1 MENLNQNEEQLD
13 AAKAL
18 EFDSILRKEYE
29 TDIIDFMELEDDI
42 EDMFKS
48 LSLMADGIDQPED
61 NIDTGF
67 NGFES
72 GGCVPDSSQW
82 RTSSLD

>member
-1 MENLNQNEEQLD
+1 MENLNQNEDQLD
-13 AAKAL
+13 AGKAL
-18 EFDSILRKEYE
+18 EFDSILREEYG

-42 EDMFKS
+42 EDVFSS
-48 LSLMADGIDQPED
+48 LSLMADGIDLAAD

-72 GGCVPDSSQW
+72 GGCVADSSQW
-82 RTSSLD
+82 